1 MYLVELAVFSCLE
14 PVFIKDGVVK
24 NISNS
29 NSNSNSV
36 SVIIPTFNR
45 DGWLA
50 ESIRSVLS
58 QSGFELIIVNDGSTD
73 GTQKILESFSEI
85 RVIHLPEN
93 HGVSYA
99 RNRGIEQARGSLICF
114 LDSDDLWEEGK
125 LDMQVKWMQN
135 HPECQAVYTDEKW
148 IRNGVRVNPMNKHR
162 KYSGDIFKQC
172 LPLCIV
178 SPSSIML
185 RKSVLDEVGV
195 FDESMPVCEDY
206 DLWLRIALRYPFK
219 FLSDKLI
226 VKHGGHEDQLSRK
239 YWGMDRWRVYAL
251 EKLLRGGDLNP
262 QQRDWV
268 TQVLIE
274 KSNILIQGFAK
285 RGKTV
290 EVEVYRNLV
299 ATYS

>member
-1 MYLVELAVFSCLE
+1 LHNVL
-14 PVFIKDGVVK
+14 
-24 NISNS
+24 NS
-29 NSNSNSV
+29 NSSLV

-45 DGWLA
+45 EGCLA
-50 ESIRSVLS
+50 ESIRSVLK
-58 QSGFELIIVNDGSTD
+58 QSGFELIVVNDGSTD
-73 GTQKILESFSEI
+73 TTEKVLESFPDI
-85 RVIHLPEN
+85 RIIHLSQN

-114 LDSDDLWEEGK
+114 LDSDDLWEKGK
-125 LDMQVKWMQN
+125 LEAQVKWMQG

-148 IRNGVRVNPMNKHR
+148 IRNGVRVNSMNKHR
-162 KYSGDIFKQC
+162 KYSGDIFRQC

-178 SPSSIML
+178 SPSSVML

-219 FLSDKLI
+219 FLDDKLI
-226 VKHGGHEDQLSRK
+226 VKHGGHDDQLSRK

-251 EKLLRGGDLNP
+251 EKLLRSGDLNS
-262 QQRDWV
+262 QQRNWV
-268 TQVLIE
+268 VAMLIE
-274 KSNILIQGFAK
+274 KSGILIQGFAK
-285 RGKTV
+285 RGKM
-290 EVEVYRNLV
+290 EEAEVYRNLV

>member
-1 MYLVELAVFSCLE
+1 MSLPL
-14 PVFIKDGVVK
+14 
-24 NISNS
+24 
-29 NSNSNSV
+29 V

-45 DGWLA
+45 AYCLA
-50 ESIRSVLS
+50 ETIHSVLI
-58 QSGFELIIVNDGSTD
+58 QSGFELIVVDDGSTD
-73 GTQKILESFSEI
+73 DTQKVLQNFPDI
-85 RVIHLPEN
+85 RTLHLPEN

-99 RNRGIEQARGSLICF
+99 RNRGIEEARGSLICF

-125 LDMQVKWMQN
+125 LEAQVIWMQG

-148 IRNGVRVNPMNKHR
+148 IRNGVRVNPMNKHQ

-178 SPSSIML
+178 SPSSVML
-185 RKSVLDEVGV
+185 RKSLLDEVGV

-206 DLWLRIALRYPFK
+206 DLWLRIAIRYPFK

-226 VKHGGHEDQLSRK
+226 VKRGGHDDQLSRK

-251 EKLLRGGDLNP
+251 EKLLRGGDLNSE
-262 QQRDWV
+262 QRGWV
-268 TQVLIE
+268 TEMLIE
-274 KSNILIQGFAK
+274 KSGVLIQGFAK
-285 RGKTV
+285 RGKN
-290 EVEVYRNLV
+290 EEAEVYKNLV